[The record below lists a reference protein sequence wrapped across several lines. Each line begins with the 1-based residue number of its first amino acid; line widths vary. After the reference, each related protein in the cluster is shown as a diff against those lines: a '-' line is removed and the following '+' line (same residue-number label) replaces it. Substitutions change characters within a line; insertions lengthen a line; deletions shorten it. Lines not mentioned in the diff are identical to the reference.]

1 MKIILTENQ
10 LKKIIKEGT
19 NRGEVYHYTYTN
31 RILKILS
38 DNKIN
43 LSSNLGSDEDQFGNK
58 LFFLSLSRTPGVN
71 IGYGVYNN
79 LRLVLDGNK
88 LNQNFKS
95 IPVDYW
101 KGNWKGNKSNDNEYE
116 YEDRILSDK
125 PTIDN
130 ISKYIIRI
138 EVVTDGKSI
147 ELFNKISELAKQRN
161 IPIFFYE
168 NKKDLRLKQNNI
180 NFEIE
185 DTPNTSQNIQDVY
198 KYEYNTELVAI
209 LSIVLYEKDILDN
222 EKALEKNFN
231 KLTELYNLPKLNLAE
246 IKGYMEEMS
255 NSNSTRKNIIITLKE
270 QLKTYFRRGKGD
282 EFRNWIKILTN
293 EMKKFKV
300 TSIEDLVKLK
310 YENNEN
316 NNN

>member
-1 MKIILTENQ
+1 MKIIITEEQ
-10 LKKIIKEGT
+10 IKKIIREGT
-19 NRGEVYHYTYTN
+19 NRGEVYHYTT

-58 LFFLSLSRTPGVN
+58 YFFLSLSRTPSTK
-71 IGYGVYNN
+71 IGYGVHHNY
-79 LRLVLDGNK
+79 RLVLDGNK

-101 KGNWKGNKSNDNEYE
+101 KGDWKYNEYE
-116 YEDRILSDK
+116 YEDRIVSDK

-138 EVVTDGKSI
+138 EVVTDY
-147 ELFNKISELAKQRN
+147 KIKEVFYKILELAKQKN
-161 IPIFFYE
+161 IPVFFYE

-185 DTPNTSQNIQDVY
+185 NTPNTSQNIQDFS
-198 KYEYNTELVAI
+198 KYEYKTELVSI
-209 LSIVLYEKDILDN
+209 LSIVLYEKDILN
-222 EKALEKNFN
+222 NKQVLEKKFN
-231 KLTELYNLPKLNLAE
+231 KLTELYNLPKLNLDD
-246 IKGYMEEMS
+246 IKGYMQEMIRS
-255 NSNSTRKNIIITLKE
+255 NLLRKNIITTLKE

-282 EFRNWIKILTN
+282 EFRNWVKILTD
-293 EMKKFKV
+293 EMRKYKSA
-300 TSIEDLVKLK
+300 SIEDLVKLK

-316 NNN
+316 INNRKTV